1 MTNGAG
7 ELDVIQ
13 EKIKEL
19 EAAKGELIER
29 VKYLTRRVRY
39 KRFEQ
44 KALEPYLEQTKEV
57 QIFPLRK
64 RRNMVE
70 FRIATAA
77 YTPRME
83 KELLKEVRKLD
94 EELDKV
100 REVERARRKKQY
112 VDQDIEQGEKEIV
125 DIETSL
131 KDVRD
136 KLRKLYDDAKA
147 ARMVAKR
154 SASAATIAEDD
165 MVALGDLA
173 LIEKKGE

>member
-1 MTNGAG
+1 MTDAAEGFDALQN
-7 ELDVIQ
+7 Q
-13 EKIKEL
+13 IKDL
-19 EAAKGELIER
+19 ETRKMELIER

-44 KALEPYLEQTKEV
+44 KALEPYLEQTKGV
-57 QIFPLRK
+57 QIAPLRK

-83 KELLKEVRKLD
+83 KELLKEVKKLD
-94 EELDKV
+94 EQLAGV

-125 DIETSL
+125 DIETAL
-131 KDVRD
+131 KDVRE
-136 KLRKLYDDAKA
+136 KLRVLYDDAKA

-154 SASAATIAEDD
+154 SAVAAAAAEED

-173 LIEKKGE
+173 MIEKKEE